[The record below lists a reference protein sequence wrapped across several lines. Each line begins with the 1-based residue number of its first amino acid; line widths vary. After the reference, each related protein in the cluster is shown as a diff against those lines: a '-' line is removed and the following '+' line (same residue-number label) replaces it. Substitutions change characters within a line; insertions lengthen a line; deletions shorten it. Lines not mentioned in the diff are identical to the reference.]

1 MKLGLEVFL
10 EKYTK
15 DYSTE
20 RIGLLTNLT
29 GVNHQLESTID
40 LFYSHQHLNLTALFG
55 PEHGLRGEVQEG
67 KLIDSSVDPYTG
79 VPIHSLYNKDKKPN
93 VEMLKD
99 VDVVFCDLQDIG
111 TRYYTFI
118 YSMANT
124 MQICGQ
130 EEKKVVVLDRPNPI
144 NGIDVEGN
152 LVQDAFRSFVGK
164 FPIPVRHGMTIGE
177 LARLFKHEFN
187 IACDLEVIPME
198 GWNRE
203 QYFDQTDLY
212 WVSPTPNTT
221 TIDMCMLYPGTCL
234 IEGTNISEGRG
245 TTKPFEVIGAPFID
259 GRKLAEALKSL
270 SLPGVQFRPA
280 VFKPMYQKFA
290 GEVCEGIQV
299 HISNKDTLS
308 AFDIGISI
316 LETIYRL
323 YPEQMTF
330 IQAGEQN
337 RYFIDLLAG
346 TDQLRKQIIQGDTTD
361 FREQLPT
368 AVQQFMAM
376 RENYLL
382 YPTNDM
388 A

>member
-1 MKLGLEVFL
+1 M
-10 EKYTK
+10 
-15 DYSTE
+15 
-20 RIGLLTNLT
+20 
-29 GVNHQLESTID
+29 
-40 LFYSHQHLNLTALFG
+40 FG

-130 EEKKVVVLDRPNPI
+130 EGKKVVVLDRPNPI

-316 LETIYRL
+316 VETIYRL